1 MANNNFVKINGEY
14 VKFYAT
20 TNSSLPNVLKN
31 TGALIVTKNE
41 DDRKSLYLANHFIA
55 SGIGFNDEDITK
67 YYEEWAGH
75 KYSQEKRDL
84 TYVLDSLTGSIYNTN
99 RKISDYVLTEGGVIN
114 HTFLTTYKDAIN
126 ADYAVT
132 VDEFAK
138 MQKKPKYDDLKIIDF
153 WSYITFGF
161 SNDILND
168 ESSLKFEKSYCNVF
182 GEELKYDIP
191 YGAYLGRLHM
201 YLKTLDG
208 STSGFVTDMNDPS
221 ISNENINGESITTY
235 EFYSDLAEFGNVNV
249 LENISLNCAGTVR
262 YKNYPWLL
270 EKQGLVSYES
280 GIDPYSINVK
290 INYNK
295 RPYVRYVFNEV
306 NDIRKI
312 YKDWLITIP
321 EGEISN
327 IKVDV
332 TNDCN
337 CSYWQISSSE
347 SPVRVFV
354 EHKDERNN
362 HISNYIYDITG
373 DMHELKHRDM
383 EDNSYIL
390 NNYMYSNVK
399 NNESL
404 ECVNYVLDY
413 KLKENDQITIYFKD
427 NKNIND
433 IINYVEYVNGVN
445 TFEKS
450 SYYVLSSEYNSTHW
464 MSVEDLKY
472 LL

>member
-1 MANNNFVKINGEY
+1 MANENFVKINGEY

-20 TNSSLPNVLKN
+20 TNSALPNVLKN
-31 TGALIVTKNE
+31 TGALVVTKDE

-55 SGIGFNDEDITK
+55 SGMGFKDEDVTK

-114 HTFLTTYKDAIN
+114 HTFLNTYKDHIN
-126 ADYAVT
+126 SDYAVT

-138 MQKKPKYDDLKIIDF
+138 MQKKPKYDDLKITEF

-201 YLKTLDG
+201 FIKTLDG

-221 ISNENINGESITTY
+221 INNENINGESITSY
-235 EFYSDLAEFGNVNV
+235 EFYTDLAEFGNVNV
-249 LENISLNCAGTVR
+249 VEEISLNCAGTVR

-270 EKQGLVSYES
+270 EKQGLFSYES
-280 GIDPYSINVK
+280 GIDPYSINIK
-290 INYNK
+290 LNYNK

-306 NDIRKI
+306 NDLREI
-312 YKDWLITIP
+312 YKDGLTTIP
-321 EGEISN
+321 DDSKIV
-327 IKVDV
+327 VDV
-332 TNDCN
+332 NNTCDH
-337 CSYWQISSSE
+337 SYWQISASE
-347 SPVRVFV
+347 SPIRVFV
-354 EHKDERNN
+354 EHNDERNG
-362 HISNYIYDITG
+362 HVSKYVYDISG
-373 DMHELKHRDM
+373 DMYELKHRDIE
-383 EDNSYIL
+383 EDSSYIL

-404 ECVNYVLDY
+404 KCVNYVLDH
-413 KLKENDQITIYFKD
+413 KLYEGDKIIICFKD
-427 NKNIND
+427 NNNIND
-433 IINYVEYVNGVN
+433 IISDIEYVVGTN